1 MPEQHYESVF
11 MQPVSRPNA
20 LAQRDLILEQE
31 AVDWLLRDSRQAR
44 AGSPDPLAEE
54 TVSPGVAAPVSPGA
68 AAPVLPGADTPVL
81 PNAGPSDERT
91 ERDPA
96 R

>member
-1 MPEQHYESVF
+1 MSRRSASVRLTYYGDPEQL
-11 MQPVSRPNA
+11 RIA

-54 TVSPGVAAPVSPGA
+54 TVSPG
-68 AAPVLPGADTPVL
+68 ADTPVL

-91 ERDPA
+91 EGDPA